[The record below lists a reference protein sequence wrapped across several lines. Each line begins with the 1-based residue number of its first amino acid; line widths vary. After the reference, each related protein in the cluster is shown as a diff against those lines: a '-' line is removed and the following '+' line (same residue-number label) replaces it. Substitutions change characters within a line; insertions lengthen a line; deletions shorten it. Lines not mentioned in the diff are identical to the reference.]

1 MNVLISREL
10 LVVLRDMVDDAICD
24 ETSAESAK
32 FYRQMLA
39 KVDAILAESK

>member
-10 LVVLRDMVDDAICD
+10 LVILRDMVDDAICD
-24 ETSAESAK
+24 MTSEESAMV
-32 FYRQMLA
+32 YRQMLV